1 MKTMEEMIKYYN
13 LQFFMEYKGIKI
25 YKGIIDTDECYI
37 WFTYNNYY
45 ERDLMTRYST
55 RYTLQWIKSE
65 ITRTL
70 KWR

>member
-1 MKTMEEMIKYYN
+1 MRTREEMIKYYN

-25 YKGIIDTDECYI
+25 YKGIIDTDEYYI

-45 ERDLMTRYST
+45 DQDLMTRYST